1 MRSELDYPLRNKYYK
16 HLWFVLVVPVYLLCF
31 WICEQLVVD
40 RYWVSYLPLDDLIP
54 FREEF
59 VAAYVSWYPCLF
71 AMGFYLLWRNAGD
84 FRRYMLY
91 ILVGFLSA
99 LAFCLIFPNGQDLR
113 PEHFPRENVFTWVL
127 GMLYTADTNTNVLPS
142 MHVIGSFAFVFAAFD
157 ARCLK
162 KCRWIR
168 PVTVVAAVLICV
180 STVFVKQ
187 HSVLDTLV
195 GIPWAFATY
204 AVVYL
209 PGRKK
214 RRASA
219 MTEDR

>member
-1 MRSELDYPLRNKYYK
+1 
-16 HLWFVLVVPVYLLCF
+16 
-31 WICEQLVVD
+31 
-40 RYWVSYLPLDDLIP
+40 
-54 FREEF
+54 
-59 VAAYVSWYPCLF
+59 
-71 AMGFYLLWRNAGD
+71 
-84 FRRYMLY
+84 MLY

-127 GMLYTADTNTNVLPS
+127 GMLYAADTNTNVLPS

-162 KCRWIR
+162 SCRWIR
-168 PVTVVAAVLICV
+168 PVTVIVAVLICV

-219 MTEDR
+219 MTENR